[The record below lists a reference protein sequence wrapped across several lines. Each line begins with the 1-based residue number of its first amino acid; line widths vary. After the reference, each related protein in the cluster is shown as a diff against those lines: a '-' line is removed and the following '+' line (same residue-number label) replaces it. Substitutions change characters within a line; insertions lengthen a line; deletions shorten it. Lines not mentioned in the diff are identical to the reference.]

1 MQKKNREDG
10 LGVRRSAI
18 NRSLR
23 KPKKQSLF
31 LFPEL
36 LERRDLPAQVVL
48 GSLLL
53 DGPLTLNGSVYSA
66 CGPVNIGFNPTGS
79 ESYLPLTV
87 WNGNLSF
94 TSGGSNFTFAG
105 SIAAIEQSANLVV
118 GQATTAQTYSV
129 SALTGSGVAV
139 TGGSSMNVMG
149 SGFNAN
155 NLALTDPA
163 GGDSTNSYVS
173 LQGSLGFS
181 QLSGLSI
188 PVSGTNSVQVNPSAT
203 APGLTLVAA
212 TTTTAFQAFDAYFGF
227 VTLSAGYSSSA
238 NNFQI
243 SGSVGFSTA
252 SGDFTVSGSLGTP
265 SSPGLLINSSGSVT
279 ALSVSMSSNITTYGL
294 NVNANGLMLNYV
306 PAAANGYQIQ
316 SGSISAVTSAGD
328 FSFSG
333 QFGSGSQP
341 GVIINNGSLI
351 SLYATL
357 NGAVTASGLGLTAS
371 NDVLQFSVAN
381 GSTPAQFEILSGNVT
396 VGSNTTN
403 VLFQGT
409 FGSSTGK
416 GVVLQNGK
424 LTAMDIT
431 VNSNMNVAGL
441 NLTANGV
448 QFLYNSA
455 GNQFQIATGTV
466 SVATSAVNFSGI
478 FGSGNTPGLVMT
490 GSSLT
495 AMDITVNSNMNVA
508 GLNLTANGVQFL
520 YNSAGNQFQIAT
532 GTVSVITSDVNFSG
546 IFGSG

>member
-1 MQKKNREDG
+1 
-10 LGVRRSAI
+10 
-18 NRSLR
+18 
-23 KPKKQSLF
+23 
-31 LFPEL
+31 
-36 LERRDLPAQVVL
+36 
-48 GSLLL
+48 
-53 DGPLTLNGSVYSA
+53 
-66 CGPVNIGFNPTGS
+66 
-79 ESYLPLTV
+79 
-87 WNGNLSF
+87 
-94 TSGGSNFTFAG
+94 
-105 SIAAIEQSANLVV
+105 
-118 GQATTAQTYSV
+118 
-129 SALTGSGVAV
+129 
-139 TGGSSMNVMG
+139 
-149 SGFNAN
+149 
-155 NLALTDPA
+155 
-163 GGDSTNSYVS
+163 
-173 LQGSLGFS
+173 
-181 QLSGLSI
+181 
-188 PVSGTNSVQVNPSAT
+188 
-203 APGLTLVAA
+203 
-212 TTTTAFQAFDAYFGF
+212 
-227 VTLSAGYSSSA
+227 A

-424 LTAMDIT
+424 LTAMD
-431 VNSNMNVAGL
+431 SL
-441 NLTANGV
+441 STA
-448 QFLYNSA
+448 
-455 GNQFQIATGTV
+455 I
-466 SVATSAVNFSGI
+466 
-478 FGSGNTPGLVMT
+478 
-490 GSSLT
+490 
-495 AMDITVNSNMNVA
+495 
-508 GLNLTANGVQFL
+508 
-520 YNSAGNQFQIAT
+520 
-532 GTVSVITSDVNFSG
+532 
-546 IFGSG
+546 